1 MAFDSKEFFGKIKSG
16 ASSAASTVGEMGKA
30 VGKKTGEK
38 VELVKVNS
46 KKHDLEKEI
55 DGLFL

>member
-30 VGKKTGEK
+30 VGKKTGRKGGTGEGQFQK
-38 VELVKVNS
+38 ARPGEGN
-46 KKHDLEKEI
+46 
-55 DGLFL
+55 